1 MDSLTREATG
11 LRTRHRPRVWLTALL
26 CLLAAAGIVYVVW
39 FWPAAPAGKG
49 DRDRDANLPIPVVVA
64 TADRRDVPVYQDGL
78 GTVQAYY
85 TVTVHTMVD
94 GPLLSVNFRE
104 GQAVHKG
111 DVLAQIDPRSFQA
124 ALDQAVAKKAQD
136 EALLAN
142 ARVDQARYQKLV
154 ANNYTSSQQA
164 DTQKSLVAQL
174 EAQVRQDQAQIDSA
188 RTNLSY
194 TTITAP
200 AAGRTGIR
208 QVDQGNIVHS
218 TDTTPITVVT
228 TLRPINVIFTLPQQ
242 TLPDVAAAMEQGK
255 PDVLALPQNGDSNAV
270 IDRGHVVVL
279 DNEVDQTT
287 GTIKLKAEFPNPHL
301 ALWPGAFVNVRL
313 AVRTDRNVVTV
324 PIAAVQRG
332 PAGAF
337 LYVVDSAMIAHRRS
351 VTIPHQ
357 DENIAV
363 VADGLRAG
371 ETVVTD
377 GASRVTDGA
386 HVKLLPATGS

>member
-1 MDSLTREATG
+1 MKRF
-11 LRTRHRPRVWLTALL
+11 
-26 CLLAAAGIVYVVW
+26 LAALVVVLLIVGGLVVLRGHQKATT
-39 FWPAAPAGKG
+39 AAARAAENDKTV
-49 DRDRDANLPIPVVVA
+49 PVVVA
-64 TADRRDVPVYQDGL
+64 RATTADVPIYLDGI
-78 GTVQAYY
+78 GTVQAL
-85 TVTVHTMVD
+85 TSVSVHPMVD
-94 GPLLSVNFRE
+94 GPLVSVRFRE
-104 GQAVHKG
+104 GQDVKAG
-111 DVLAQIDPRSFQA
+111 DVLAQIDPRTYQA
-124 ALDQAVAKKAQD
+124 TYDQAVAKKAQD
-136 EALLAN
+136 EANLRNAQLDLQRYDKLA
-142 ARVDQARYQKLV
+142 KTH
-154 ANNYTSSQQA
+154 YTTAQQA
-164 DTQKSLVAQL
+164 DTQRATVLQD
-174 EAQVRQDQAQIDSA
+174 EALVRQDQAQIDSA

-313 AVRTDRNVVTV
+313 AVRTDHNVVTV
-324 PIAAVQRG
+324 PIGAVQRG

-337 LYVVDSAMIAHRRS
+337 LYVVDKDMIAHRRS

-357 DENIAV
+357 DESIAV
-363 VADGLRAG
+363 VSDGLRAG
-371 ETVVTD
+371 DTVVTD